1 MASMTS
7 QVVHNLFYIHLSQSH
22 SGDID
27 AAINLLSCSITQKHI
42 NLAFIMKYSHNT
54 VRWQLPFCKETHHR
68 QVVFLST
75 N

>member
-22 SGDID
+22 SGDIV

-42 NLAFIMKYSHNT
+42 NLAFIILFAFILIRH
-54 VRWQLPFCKETHHR
+54 QLPANLFQSVSE
-68 QVVFLST
+68 
-75 N
+75 